1 LHPSDSAALDLPL
14 PLRSFAATRRI
25 LLIVLAAS
33 ILFPVAFLVGYGYYD
48 YQRRLADANDIA
60 DRIARVAD
68 EQAVK
73 VLDLN
78 REMST
83 RIVEMLGDSDDASI
97 RANQK
102 AIHDRLNEIGESFT
116 QVAGITVFGVAGDML
131 ASNSIFPV
139 PAVSIATRDDFTSAR
154 AIRPEPYFSLPVD
167 GTAAQADVFT
177 TSVGRSANDGRF
189 MGVVSIALKRDYFSG
204 FYRDLSSGE
213 LDVTVGLFRRDGGI
227 LVREPPSRL
236 GITHARNTAF
246 TAAMRNNEM
255 FGRVRV
261 LSSIDGVERVLA
273 FRRVGDYP
281 LYVASGIPTATIF
294 AEWRQHYALIA
305 VITAVPCVAV
315 WLLVLF
321 SLRQLRAQQAAWERW
336 QAEVA
341 MRLSAEAS
349 SRQLRRM
356 GALGNLVANVAH
368 DFNNLLMVVSANM
381 ELARRKNFNGL
392 EREVLAV
399 ERATAGAEALARRLL
414 SVARKQ
420 PLKQEPID
428 LAHWLPA
435 VAGLIE
441 TAVGDKIQVKVQ
453 VSPDMWGVRADATEL
468 EFAIINIAVNA
479 RDAMPHG
486 GRFAIRCQNVR
497 VTADNALPDGE
508 YALLAFT
515 DSGEGMNEVTARRAF
530 EPLFT
535 TKLSGAG
542 TGLGLAQVLAACEQA
557 GGTARLD
564 SVPGRGTTVR
574 LYLPRCHGIQEAPA
588 TGTVETAGAADTPTT
603 PDALPATRP
612 YSGSILLV
620 EDNEEVAAGVAAVLA
635 TFGCDVR
642 HELTADKAF
651 DVLNEGGRF
660 DLVLSDIQMPGK
672 LNGIDLAEKVR
683 GTWPTQRIAL
693 MTGYADEFERAR
705 HTGVP
710 ILAKPFNIDELR
722 ELVLR

>member
-1 LHPSDSAALDLPL
+1 LPL
-14 PLRSFAATRRI
+14 PLRNFAATRRI

-33 ILFPVAFLVGYGYYD
+33 ILFPVAFLLGYGYYD

-60 DRIARVAD
+60 DRIVRVAD

-78 REMST
+78 REMSM
-83 RIVEMLGDSDDASI
+83 RIVEMLGNSDDASI

-102 AIHDRLNEIGESFT
+102 AIHERLSEVGESFSE
-116 QVAGITVFGVAGDML
+116 VAAITVFGAAGDML
-131 ASNSIFPV
+131 ASNRIFPV
-139 PAVSIATRDDFTSAR
+139 PAVSIATRDDFISAR
-154 AIRPEPYFSLPVD
+154 AIRPEPYFALPLA
-167 GTAAQADVFT
+167 GTDAQADVFT

-204 FYRDLSSGE
+204 FYRDLSNGE
-213 LDVTVGLFRRDGGI
+213 PDVTIGLFRRDGGI
-227 LVREPPSRL
+227 LVREPQIRP

-255 FGRVRV
+255 FGRVQVR
-261 LSSIDGVERVLA
+261 SSIDGVERVLA
-273 FRRVGDYP
+273 FRRVGDSP
-281 LYVASGIPTATIF
+281 LYVTSGIPTAAIF
-294 AEWRQHYALIA
+294 AEWRRHYALIA
-305 VITAVPCVAV
+305 AITAVPCVAV
-315 WLLVLF
+315 WALVLF
-321 SLRQLRAQQAAWERW
+321 SLRQLRAQQTAWERW

-420 PLKQEPID
+420 PLKQELIN
-428 LAHWLPA
+428 LALWLPA

-497 VTADNALPDGE
+497 VTADNVLADGE

-515 DSGEGMNEVTARRAF
+515 DSGEGMNEITARRAF

-542 TGLGLAQVLAACEQA
+542 TGLGLAQVLAASEQA

-574 LYLPRCHGIQEAPA
+574 LYLPRCHGTPEAPA
-588 TGTVETAGAADTPTT
+588 TGATHAPGRPDTS
-603 PDALPATRP
+603 DALPATRRI
-612 YSGSILLV
+612 SGSILLV

-660 DLVLSDIQMPGK
+660 DLVLSDIQMPGR

-683 GTWPTQRIAL
+683 HAWPTQRIVL

-705 HTGVP
+705 HTGVT

-722 ELVLR
+722 ELVLG

>member
-1 LHPSDSAALDLPL
+1 M
-14 PLRSFAATRRI
+14 
-25 LLIVLAAS
+25 LLVVLAAS
-33 ILFPVAFLVGYGYYD
+33 ILLPIVFLLGYGYYD
-48 YQRRLADANDIA
+48 YQRRMSESDDIA
-60 DRIARVAD
+60 DRVARVAD

-78 REMST
+78 REIAT
-83 RIVEMLGDSDDASI
+83 RIVEMLADSDDAQIS
-97 RANQK
+97 ANQK
-102 AIHDRLNEIGESFT
+102 AIHARLSVIGESFS
-116 QVAGITVFGVAGDML
+116 QVAGITIFGVNGEML
-131 ASNSIFPV
+131 ASDRFFPV
-139 PAVSIATRDDFTSAR
+139 PAVSIADRDDFTSAR
-154 AIRPEPYFSLPVD
+154 SIRPDPYFSLPLIGSVQ
-167 GTAAQADVFT
+167 QADVFT
-177 TSVGRSANDGRF
+177 TSVGRSLNDGRF
-189 MGVVSIALKRDYFSG
+189 AGVVSIALKRDYFAD
-204 FYRDLSSGE
+204 FYRDLSNGE
-213 LDVTVGLFRRDGGI
+213 PGMSVGLYRRDGGI
-227 LVREPPSRL
+227 LVREPPAGS
-236 GITHARNTAF
+236 GITHVRNTAF
-246 TAAMRNNEM
+246 TSAMRNNEL

-261 LSSIDGVERVLA
+261 RSSIDGVERVVA
-273 FRRVGDYP
+273 FRRAGDYP
-281 LYVASGIPTATIF
+281 LYVTSAIPTAAIF
-294 AEWRQHYALIA
+294 AEWRQHYTPIA
-305 VITAVPCVAV
+305 VMTAAPCVAV

-321 SLRQLRAQQAAWERW
+321 SLRQLRAQQLAWERW

-368 DFNNLLMVVSANM
+368 DFNNLLMVVAANM

-428 LAHWLPA
+428 LAVWLPA

-441 TAVGDKIQVKVQ
+441 TAAGEKVQVKVQ
-453 VSPDMWGVRADATEL
+453 VPPEMWPIRADATEL

-479 RDAMPHG
+479 RDAMPRG
-486 GRFAIRCQNVR
+486 GRFVIRSQNVR
-497 VTADNALPDGE
+497 VTADNTLPDGE

-515 DSGEGMNEVTARRAF
+515 DTGEGMPETTARRAF

-535 TKLSGAG
+535 TKLSGSG

-557 GGTARLD
+557 DGTARLD

-574 LYLPRCHGIQEAPA
+574 LYLPRYHGPLTAPDDA
-588 TGTVETAGAADTPTT
+588 VHSPESTEDTALAGLHP
-603 PDALPATRP
+603 
-612 YSGSILLV
+612 GSILLV

-651 DVLNEGGRF
+651 DLLNEGSRF
-660 DLVLSDIQMPGK
+660 DLVLSDIQMPGQ

-683 GTWPTQRIAL
+683 GAWPSQRIAL

-705 HTGVP
+705 HTGVT

>member
-1 LHPSDSAALDLPL
+1 MHSSDSSALDLPL
-14 PLRSFAATRRI
+14 PLRNFAGTRRI
-25 LLIVLAAS
+25 LLMVLAAS
-33 ILFPVAFLVGYGYYD
+33 ILFPVAFLLGYGYYD
-48 YQRRLADANDIA
+48 YQRRMEDADDIA

-68 EQAVK
+68 EHASK

-78 REMST
+78 RQMSM
-83 RIVEMLGDSDDASI
+83 RVVEMLGNSDDARI
-97 RANQK
+97 HANQK
-102 AIHDRLNEIGESFT
+102 PIHERLSEIGESFAH
-116 QVAGITVFGVAGDML
+116 VAGITVFGATGDML
-131 ASNSIFPV
+131 ASNRFYPV
-139 PAVSIATRDDFTSAR
+139 PSISIGTRDDFVNGR
-154 AIRPEPYFSLPVD
+154 AIRPEPYFSLPLV
-167 GTAAQADVFT
+167 GKIAQSDVFT
-177 TSVGRSANDGRF
+177 TSVGRSASDGHF
-189 MGVVSIALKRDYFSG
+189 LGLVSIALKREYFSS
-204 FYRDLSSGE
+204 FYNDLSNG
-213 LDVTVGLFRRDGGI
+213 DPGVTVGLYRRDGGI
-227 LVREPPSRL
+227 LVREPPGPSNVS
-236 GITHARNTAF
+236 HARNSAF
-246 TAAMRNNEM
+246 TSAMRSNEL

-261 LSSIDGVERVLA
+261 NSSVDGVERILA

-281 LYVASGIPTATIF
+281 LYVASGFPTSVIF
-294 AEWRQHYALIA
+294 ANWRQHYALIA
-305 VITAVPCVAV
+305 VITAVPCIAV

-321 SLRQLRAQQAAWERW
+321 SLRQLRSQQSAWERW

-420 PLKQEPID
+420 PLKQEAID
-428 LAHWLPA
+428 LTTWLPA
-435 VAGLIE
+435 AAGLIE
-441 TAVGDKIQVKVQ
+441 TAVGEKIQVKVQ

-479 RDAMPHG
+479 RDAMQHG

-497 VTADNALPDGE
+497 VTADNVLADGE

-515 DSGEGMNEVTARRAF
+515 DTGEGMNDVTARRAF

-574 LYLPRCHGIQEAPA
+574 LYLPRWHIAPQVPPDDPD
-588 TGTVETAGAADTPTT
+588 TDAGGP
-603 PDALPATRP
+603 ALPKPETTQGP
-612 YSGSILLV
+612 GSVLLV

-660 DLVLSDIQMPGK
+660 DLVLSDIQMPGR

-683 GTWPTQRIAL
+683 GTWPAQRIVL

-705 HTGVP
+705 HTGVT

-722 ELVLR
+722 ELVQG